1 MFEVL
6 PFEHVE
12 CPVLLCLREADDT
25 FAKLSSVSPLTLNE
39 NAYFLH
45 ADGIIAES
53 ILHCKNLYQFCK
65 DYKRI
70 ASALVV

>member
-53 ILHCKNLYQFCK
+53 ILHLQKSLPILQ
-65 DYKRI
+65 R
-70 ASALVV
+70 L